1 MPSIHPVLVLTPMID
16 PLATNGD
23 NKPSGIQYPL
33 EVSGHTQFV
42 LLSVMMEKKRIGH
55 NTGPSVT

>member
-23 NKPSGIQYPL
+23 NKLNLPL

-42 LLSVMMEKKRIGH
+42 LLSEMMGKKGSVGH
-55 NTGPSVT
+55 NTAPSVT